1 VSPTFLDGGDKIY
14 HVRHHFFVHILYLER
29 FQNKS
34 GMCHVLCE
42 ELFIWSGGQ
51 NLAEGGP
58 LATVGM
64 ALANTAKKS

>member
-1 VSPTFLDGGDKIY
+1 
-14 HVRHHFFVHILYLER
+14 
-29 FQNKS
+29 
-34 GMCHVLCE
+34 MCHVLCE

-51 NLAEGGP
+51 NVAEGGP